1 MKSTKKYILLYIIL
15 FIIWPF
21 GTFIYSLATVVNK
34 NSRIVLICFCI
45 LFGFIF
51 DPTNLV
57 DFDGNYYMYEFLRFS
72 NISLS
77 EYFIELK
84 SYLSLDGSYKD
95 FYEYTVNALIRNFT
109 RNFHFM
115 FLFHACVF
123 IFFMCKSVKKLD
135 ITRGESIMCST
146 IILLWVL
153 SSNFIFNI
161 NGFRFWVAFWIGIYS
176 LLLIFKEDNK
186 KGWFILCPLF
196 MLHNSMIILL
206 LLALIIK
213 LSQKCLKMWLIFMI
227 MSIIFSAIADSFLL
241 NISSS
246 LPLIF
251 QMQIVSY
258 LGRTE
263 LVGEAI
269 RESNFAQYFKVITS
283 VYILI
288 CGMYFYINKQ
298 IRLSRHSEKILPLC
312 FGIISFTNFYSIIPS
327 LGSRFSFMCIP
338 FVAYILSLNRQ
349 YKMIRILIY
358 LIPFVY
364 SFHFYQ
370 TIDLFVLLSPR
381 NIYTANIVS
390 LIFESF

>member
-1 MKSTKKYILLYIIL
+1 
-15 FIIWPF
+15 
-21 GTFIYSLATVVNK
+21 
-34 NSRIVLICFCI
+34 
-45 LFGFIF
+45 
-51 DPTNLV
+51 
-57 DFDGNYYMYEFLRFS
+57 
-72 NISLS
+72 
-77 EYFIELK
+77 
-84 SYLSLDGSYKD
+84 
-95 FYEYTVNALIRNFT
+95 
-109 RNFHFM
+109 
-115 FLFHACVF
+115 
-123 IFFMCKSVKKLD
+123 MCKSVKKLD

-269 RESNFAQYFKVITS
+269 RESNFAQYFKIITS